1 MSAVHW
7 AARGPGHPYHD
18 SAKVR
23 GSAPVRGRTADAQ
36 KPGWP
41 PAPTRRPPGGG
52 RAGQTRGGPVGYHRG
67 MASSLLAQPADQ
79 GGVMPL
85 PRRLVVKLGSNL
97 LTDRFV

>member
-1 MSAVHW
+1 
-7 AARGPGHPYHD
+7 
-18 SAKVR
+18 
-23 GSAPVRGRTADAQ
+23 
-36 KPGWP
+36 
-41 PAPTRRPPGGG
+41 
-52 RAGQTRGGPVGYHRG
+52 